1 MSLLPRLLILP
12 LALLLALPAAA
23 RGDDAPLLEAVH
35 AFLYAQSQALGDEVM
50 IEVHPPAGQFPA
62 CQAPEPFLPGQ
73 RELAPGR
80 VSVGVRCGEE
90 GRQVRYLQAELSV
103 FGDYPVAARD
113 LAAGETLER
122 DDLRL
127 ARGDLGR
134 LPRQAVREI
143 EAALGQQLTRS
154 LREGSHL
161 LEAMLRTEPL
171 VERRQRVVV
180 EARGQGFRVTR
191 EGEALEAGGRGERV
205 RVRLAN
211 REIIEAEVIGDARLA
226 IIF

>member
-1 MSLLPRLLILP
+1 MSLLTRVLLLP
-12 LALLLALPAAA
+12 LALLLALPAVA

-35 AFLYAQSQALGDEVM
+35 AFLYEQSRALGDEVM
-50 IEVHPPAGQFPA
+50 IEVHPPAGRFPA

-90 GRQVRYLQAELSV
+90 GRRVRYLQAELSV
-103 FGDYPVAARD
+103 FGEYPVAARD
-113 LAAGETLER
+113 LAAGDTLER

-134 LPRQAVREI
+134 LPRRAVREI
-143 EAALGQQLTRS
+143 EAALGQQLTRP

-226 IIF
+226 VIF